1 MGSLTQQ
8 LLVTYL
14 GSVTKMVTMINRTQF
29 KPIKKSLNLSRSL
42 WAFVDNYSERNNI
55 SRAKTMER
63 IVLFFIQSAD
73 RDLIIDYRT
82 KKIELAVIEQQL
94 KNKKEVK
101 QLMEE

>member
-1 MGSLTQQ
+1 MATKLGRPKATPSLKQ
-8 LLVTYL
+8 
-14 GSVTKMVTMINRTQF
+14 
-29 KPIKKSLNLSRSL
+29 IKKSLNLSRSL